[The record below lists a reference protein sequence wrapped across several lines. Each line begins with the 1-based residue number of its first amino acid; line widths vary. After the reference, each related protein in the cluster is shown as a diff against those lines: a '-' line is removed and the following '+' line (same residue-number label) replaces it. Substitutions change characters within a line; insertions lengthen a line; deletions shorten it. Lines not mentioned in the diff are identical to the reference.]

1 MTTTAPRLSVVVP
14 VYNEED
20 NVALLVEGVRSS
32 LSAAPG
38 LAAGWEL
45 VLVDDGSADGTAR
58 VIEPLAAA
66 DPRIRL
72 VQLRR
77 NRGQTAAMMAGF
89 AHARGDVIATMD
101 GDLQNDPRDLP
112 ALVAKLDEGFDLV
125 AGWRV
130 RRQDR
135 LLTRKVPS
143 WIANRLIAWITGVPI
158 RDNGCSL
165 KVYRRALLERVALYA
180 DMHRF
185 IPAIASLAGARIA
198 QLPVRHH
205 ARRFGRSKYG
215 LGRTYRVLADLV
227 TLKMLMRF
235 REHPVVGFAWLA
247 AGAAAVALGFVTAW
261 LIAFTGFSTPKATAI
276 VLPAAALVWLGTAVF
291 LLMLGFIAETI
302 VRPRGPGAQRRLPL
316 VRESHEGV
324 PAS

>member
-1 MTTTAPRLSVVVP
+1 MSREASRLSVVVP
-14 VYNEED
+14 VFNEEE
-20 NVALLVEGVRSS
+20 NVGPLADAVRVS

-38 LAAGWEL
+38 LAGGWEL
-45 VLVDDGSADGTAR
+45 VLVNDGSTDGTGRA
-58 VIEPLAAA
+58 IERLAAA

-77 NRGQTAAMMAGF
+77 HAGQTAAMMAGF

-112 ALVAKLDEGFDLV
+112 AMVAKLDEGFDLV

-135 LLTRKVPS
+135 LWTRKVPS
-143 WIANRLIAWITGVPI
+143 WIANRLIARITGIPI

-165 KVYRRALLERVALYA
+165 KVYRRALLERITLYA

-185 IPAIASLAGARIA
+185 IPAFAALAGARIA

-227 TLKMLMRF
+227 
-235 REHPVVGFAWLA
+235 
-247 AGAAAVALGFVTAW
+247 
-261 LIAFTGFSTPKATAI
+261 
-276 VLPAAALVWLGTAVF
+276 
-291 LLMLGFIAETI
+291 
-302 VRPRGPGAQRRLPL
+302 
-316 VRESHEGV
+316 
-324 PAS
+324 